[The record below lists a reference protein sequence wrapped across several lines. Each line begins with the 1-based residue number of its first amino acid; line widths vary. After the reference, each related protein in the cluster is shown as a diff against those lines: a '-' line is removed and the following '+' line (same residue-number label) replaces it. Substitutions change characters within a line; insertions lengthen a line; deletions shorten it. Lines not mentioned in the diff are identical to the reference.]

1 MVTLLHMKTY
11 NGSCARTSFGESTT
25 VAILSPL
32 SHNIRDTVVSAM
44 TGLFSHGPTPLAN
57 TLDYRGDP
65 GLLGPE
71 SISWRV
77 LGDASVFIGGIRALV
92 VQSAHAEVV
101 AGVEDH
107 SSYRTDPL
115 GRLSRT
121 SVYVTETTYGALPE
135 VNAAVQV
142 VRNAHRPVTGTSER
156 NLPYSASR
164 PEMAAWVHNV
174 LTDSF
179 LAAYQTFGPEPLS
192 HRDADRFVAEQTCIG
207 TLLGADPLPETA
219 RELTGWITHHP
230 DRVATKA
237 QVSAISFLRNP
248 PLSLPIKIAYRQLFD
263 AALTTIHFDIRNQLG
278 LEPTKRAELIGKKAT
293 GALRWALG
301 ASPSWQLALVRCDAP
316 IPAGLFR
323 QPLPAHSGPGGEPS
337 T

>member
-1 MVTLLHMKTY
+1 MSNLNRLTRNL
-11 NGSCARTSFGESTT
+11 
-25 VAILSPL
+25 
-32 SHNIRDTVVSAM
+32 RDPVVSAM

-57 TLDYRGDP
+57 TLDFPGDP
-65 GLLGPE
+65 GLLGPD
-71 SISWRV
+71 SVSWRV
-77 LGDASVFIGGIRALV
+77 LGDAAVFVGGIRALV
-92 VQSAHAEVV
+92 IQSAHPEVV

-107 SSYRTDPL
+107 STYRSDPL

-121 SVYVTETTYGALPE
+121 SVYVTETTYGAMPE
-135 VNAAVQV
+135 VESAIQV
-142 VRNAHRPVTGTSER
+142 VRRAHRPVTGTSER

-179 LAAYQTFGPEPLS
+179 LAAFQAFGPEPLS
-192 HRDADRFVAEQTCIG
+192 SSDADRFVAEQTLIG
-207 TLLGADPLPETA
+207 KLFGAAPLPETA
-219 RELTGWITHHP
+219 KELADWITNHP

-237 QVSAISFLRNP
+237 QANAISFLRNP
-248 PLSLPIKIAYRQLFD
+248 PLSPPVKIGYRLLFD
-263 AALTTIHFDIRNQLG
+263 AALSTIPTDIRSQLEV
-278 LEPTKRAELIGKKAT
+278 EPGKRAGEIGKKAT

-323 QPLPAHSGPGGEPS
+323 QPLPSHAKVEP
-337 T
+337 